1 MFHFGPYYSLLLQQ
15 KRLNISRFNLFLL
28 PPSSS
33 FDALNANS
41 DMIRLPI
48 WCNDLLFE
56 HRFRHY
62 LWPAV
67 TFINDVK
74 EPVCATC
81 FQQVRLVFN
90 MTHPEISQRPPQL
103 CGSFILFLC
112 VIINHQNNN
121 LCKRLFPFIHS
132 INNSWRELLVRPSN
146 VSGRD
151 RGNNYQTSGEPCF
164 WKLGECK
171 EYDRPVWIIW
181 GNYFYFIYKNRK
193 IACVQVL
200 ERFC

>member
-1 MFHFGPYYSLLLQQ
+1 MPWMQIQTWSGCQFGAMICYLSINPGIISGLQSHLSMMWRSQ
-15 KRLNISRFNLFLL
+15 FVQRVFSKSREK
-28 PPSSS
+28 S
-33 FDALNANS
+33 
-41 DMIRLPI
+41 
-48 WCNDLLFE
+48 
-56 HRFRHY
+56 
-62 LWPAV
+62 
-67 TFINDVK
+67 
-74 EPVCATC
+74 
-81 FQQVRLVFN
+81 RLVFN

-132 INNSWRELLVRPSN
+132 INNSWRELLVRPAN

-151 RGNNYQTSGEPCF
+151 RGNNYQTSGEPCV

-200 ERFC
+200 ESFC

>member
-1 MFHFGPYYSLLLQQ
+1 MQWSAIWASIQALSFACSNIYQWCDGASLCNVFSASPGRKVSLFSTWPTLKFHNGPH
-15 KRLNISRFNLFLL
+15 
-28 PPSSS
+28 SSG
-33 FDALNANS
+33 
-41 DMIRLPI
+41 
-48 WCNDLLFE
+48 
-56 HRFRHY
+56 
-62 LWPAV
+62 
-67 TFINDVK
+67 
-74 EPVCATC
+74 
-81 FQQVRLVFN
+81 
-90 MTHPEISQRPPQL
+90 
-103 CGSFILFLC
+103 GSFVLFIC

-121 LCKRLFPFIHS
+121 LCKRLFPFIHT
-132 INNSWRELLVRPSN
+132 INNSWRELLVRPAN

-151 RGNNYQTSGEPCF
+151 RGNNYQTSGVPCF